1 MGGIM
6 YRTENLNKSYA
17 DGDGVC
23 YALKDVNLDISKG
36 QMVAIVGESGSGKS
50 TLLNILGAI
59 DSATDGKVIA
69 NGKNIAGLSEEQL
82 STYRSKTVG
91 FVFQAFHIIDCYTVY
106 DNIELPLIINK
117 VPGSQRDDMI
127 RKAGG
132 EKQRVAIAR
141 ALVHSPDV
149 ILADEPCGNLDSR
162 NSESIMELLRGLV
175 DEDTLVVMV
184 THSKTDAR
192 LCDRIITLSDGMV
205 VSDEII
211 R

>member
-59 DSATDGKVIA
+59 DSATGGKVIA

-82 STYRSKTVG
+82 SAYRSKTVG

-117 VPGSQRDDMI
+117 VPGAQRDDMI
-127 RKAGG
+127 RKAVARVGLDDKLRTKCNKLSGG
-132 EKQRVAIAR
+132 EKQRGAIAR

-149 ILADEPCGNLDSR
+149 ILAD
-162 NSESIMELLRGLV
+162 
-175 DEDTLVVMV
+175 
-184 THSKTDAR
+184 
-192 LCDRIITLSDGMV
+192 
-205 VSDEII
+205 
-211 R
+211 

>member
-1 MGGIM
+1 MGSIM

-117 VPGSQRDDMI
+117 VPRSQRDD
-127 RKAGG
+127 
-132 EKQRVAIAR
+132 EF
-141 ALVHSPDV
+141 V
-149 ILADEPCGNLDSR
+149 ILDGTIASETYGIGFKLGNTELRDAVQKTLDEMAADGTFAKIAEKWGL
-162 NSESIMELLRGLV
+162 SEAVCLG
-175 DEDTLVVMV
+175 
-184 THSKTDAR
+184 K
-192 LCDRIITLSDGMV
+192 
-205 VSDEII
+205 
-211 R
+211 

>member
-82 STYRSKTVG
+82 ALTAVKLWDLFFRRFIS
-91 FVFQAFHIIDCYTVY
+91 
-106 DNIELPLIINK
+106 LIATRYMTI
-117 VPGSQRDDMI
+117 S
-127 RKAGG
+127 
-132 EKQRVAIAR
+132 
-141 ALVHSPDV
+141 SF
-149 ILADEPCGNLDSR
+149 
-162 NSESIMELLRGLV
+162 
-175 DEDTLVVMV
+175 
-184 THSKTDAR
+184 R
-192 LCDRIITLSDGMV
+192 L
-205 VSDEII
+205 
-211 R
+211 

>member
-59 DSATDGKVIA
+59 DSATGGKVIA

-91 FVFQAFHIIDCYTVY
+91 FVFQAFHVI
-106 DNIELPLIINK
+106 
-117 VPGSQRDDMI
+117 
-127 RKAGG
+127 
-132 EKQRVAIAR
+132 
-141 ALVHSPDV
+141 SPFFTM
-149 ILADEPCGNLDSR
+149 AK
-162 NSESIMELLRGLV
+162 GL
-175 DEDTLVVMV
+175 T
-184 THSKTDAR
+184 AY
-192 LCDRIITLSDGMV
+192 
-205 VSDEII
+205 II
-211 R
+211 RSASEWQFCCIAVAAASSVDPERRNGEQK

>member
-91 FVFQAFHIIDCYTVY
+91 FVFQAFHVHYFSFLHHGKRLDCLY
-106 DNIELPLIINK
+106 NPICIRMAILLHR
-117 VPGSQRDDMI
+117 GGRCQQR
-127 RKAGG
+127 R
-132 EKQRVAIAR
+132 
-141 ALVHSPDV
+141 P
-149 ILADEPCGNLDSR
+149 
-162 NSESIMELLRGLV
+162 
-175 DEDTLVVMV
+175 
-184 THSKTDAR
+184 
-192 LCDRIITLSDGMV
+192 
-205 VSDEII
+205 
-211 R
+211 